1 MDISKINGLEMS
13 KSQTKARDFESK
25 LILIKQLL
33 YKTWKGEVEGF
44 FFALHSNSRLSVRV
58 CKQKMITKYS

>member
-1 MDISKINGLEMS
+1 MDISKINGLEMF

-33 YKTWKGEVEGF
+33 YKAWKEEVEGF
-44 FFALHSNSRLSVRV
+44 FFALYSNSRLNVRV
-58 CKQKMITKYS
+58 CKQKVITKYS